1 VGDSRSLYTVEP
13 DDGESVATGEEISE
27 RLVERAIEFG
37 GTATGEHGVG
47 LGKRDYFTM
56 EYGDA
61 GPESI
66 RAIKRALDPNNVL
79 NLGKILPEE

>member
-1 VGDSRSLYTVEP
+1 
-13 DDGESVATGEEISE
+13 
-27 RLVERAIEFG
+27 
-37 GTATGEHGVG
+37 
-47 LGKRDYFTM
+47 M
-56 EYGDA
+56 EYDDA